1 MALDLDK
8 VDLTAVNE
16 LAKIKAERDQL
27 AERLKCMGERQGQ
40 VSVEVYQRVQGDYQ
54 RRLDELTAQ
63 AAPLKLQAGAIYRSL
78 RDNVAALAAQFEAAR
93 LDREE
98 VEFRHSLGEF
108 DDKTLKQK
116 LQSIDQH
123 LGSHNK
129 AREQALTL
137 QAQFLAVVESES
149 ELDGCDDDTARM
161 DAIREPPPS
170 ATVAVGPIRGP
181 AADSAA
187 TLQAPALRPP
197 PADAATVAT
206 PIAATAPSAS
216 TAIPNRAVSRSSR
229 NPDATVVFRQGR
241 LEPLNAEA
249 GTVVQA
255 LGLKPISIG
264 SGPGCDLQLSAAGV
278 AKRHAEILMTRAGF
292 CVRDLGSSGATKVNG
307 EPTQEQVL
315 AEGDNLAVGSAQFHF
330 RLL

>member
-78 RDNVAALAAQFEAAR
+78 RDDIAALSAQFEAAR

-116 LQSIDQH
+116 LQAIDEH
-123 LGSHNK
+123 IGAHAK
-129 AREQALTL
+129 AREQAKAL
-137 QAQFLAVVESES
+137 QTQFLAVVESES

-161 DAIREPPPS
+161 DAIKEPPPA
-170 ATVAVGPIRGP
+170 ATVAVAPIRGP

-197 PADAATVAT
+197 PADSATVAA
-206 PIAATAPSAS
+206 PVVPAATAA
-216 TAIPNRAVSRSSR
+216 PNRAVSRSSR

-315 AEGDNLAVGSAQFHF
+315 AEGDNLALGSAQFHF